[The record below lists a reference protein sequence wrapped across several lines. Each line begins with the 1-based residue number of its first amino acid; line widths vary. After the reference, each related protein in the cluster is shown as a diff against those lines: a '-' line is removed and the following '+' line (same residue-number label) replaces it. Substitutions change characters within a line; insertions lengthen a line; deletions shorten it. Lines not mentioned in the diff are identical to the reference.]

1 MKKGFI
7 IAIIIIAIIILCS
20 VGFIARKNN
29 VSEEKNYTIE
39 QIEDYSYFV
48 LKKDDSYGVID
59 KDGQHTARL

>member
-48 LKKDDSYGVID
+48 LKYQTLKKMYSYVM
-59 KDGQHTARL
+59 KTVKQ